1 MKLTTNQIII
11 LEQAKIEDNKLYLQW
26 KLDRKEYK
34 AINDVLETIGLKRSR
49 KDKAH
54 IADCTTDE
62 LEEAIEDII
71 ETWEVETLKETIKK
85 FQFYETPQEVA
96 EYLVELA
103 DIQPSDNVLEPSA
116 WKGAII
122 KEIRKKQYAFMEAV
136 ELNPENYNYLYQ
148 ELFMYPNLLAE
159 KSRFAKDKLTEWNF
173 LNYDRMTFDKIIA
186 NPPFSKSQDVKH
198 ILKMY
203 ETLSEWW
210 RLVSVASASI
220 KTRQGKLYD
229 ELREL
234 NPEYVELPSGSFRES
249 GTMVG
254 TVIVIINK

>member
-26 KLDRKEYK
+26 QLDRKEYK

-54 IADCTTDE
+54 VADCTADE
-62 LEEAIEDII
+62 LQEAIEDII

-85 FQFYETPQEVA
+85 FQFYETPIEVA
-96 EYLVELA
+96 EYLVSLSN
-103 DIQPSDNVLEPSA
+103 IQEDDYVCEPSA
-116 WKGAII
+116 WHWAIADCI
-122 KEIRKKQYAFMEAV
+122 PKEVIDTLHLYEIDKKKCDILQQKWYKVHNIDWLEHNNM
-136 ELNPENYNYLYQ
+136 
-148 ELFMYPNLLAE
+148 
-159 KSRFAKDKLTEWNF
+159 S
-173 LNYDRMTFDKIIA
+173 FDKIIA

-254 TVIVIINK
+254 TVIVIINKW